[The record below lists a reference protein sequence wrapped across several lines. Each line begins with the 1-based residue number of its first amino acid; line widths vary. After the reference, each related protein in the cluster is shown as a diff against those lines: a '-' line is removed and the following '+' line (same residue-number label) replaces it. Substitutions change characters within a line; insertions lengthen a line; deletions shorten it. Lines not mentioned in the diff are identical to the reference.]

1 MHKHRLDIPIKL
13 RPASVFPY
21 IKDDN
26 RICLS
31 TVGKCIPTF
40 TIFFVKSQKKEKK
53 LKWFWNRVIFGTT
66 NHEKILS
73 ITNYFTH
80 FGNVC

>member
-1 MHKHRLDIPIKL
+1 MHKHRLDLPIKL
-13 RPASVFPY
+13 RPALVLPY

-73 ITNYFTH
+73 ITNYFSH